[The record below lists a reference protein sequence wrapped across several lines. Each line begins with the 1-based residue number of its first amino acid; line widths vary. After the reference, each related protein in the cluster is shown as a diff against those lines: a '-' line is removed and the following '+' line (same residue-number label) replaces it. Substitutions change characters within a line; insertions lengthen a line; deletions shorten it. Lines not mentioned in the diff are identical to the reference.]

1 MIDVLLIE
9 KLKTQEKFTDAE
21 SVLAN
26 YILDNLLEIS
36 RLTIYELSDNSF
48 CSVATISRFCKKL
61 KVKNFS
67 SLKVELARECSK
79 YEEKEQRVAHN
90 YPFTKDDSEKEIA
103 MKIRSLSIQTI
114 NDTFASLDYE
124 AIHNAAVLLDQA
136 EIIDIYANWNSFISG
151 LKLHSE
157 LLWMGKN
164 SNIESIRGFQLVKAR
179 VSNDKHMAV
188 IISYY
193 GTDDRNL
200 MIARRLK
207 ACNTPY
213 ILITGPKINPLCLY
227 AKQVI
232 YLPSEEDFR
241 DKISPFSSDIAMKYV
256 INILYSFLFALH
268 YDKNMSS
275 RYSMIV
281 DEGTIELL

>member
-1 MIDVLLIE
+1 MLLIE

-79 YEEKEQRVAHN
+79 YEDKEQRVGHN

-114 NDTFASLDYE
+114 NDTFASLNYE

-200 MIARRLK
+200 KIARRLK
-207 ACNTPY
+207 ICNTPY

-268 YDKNMSS
+268 YEKNMSS
-275 RYSMIV
+275 RYSMV
-281 DEGTIELL
+281 ADEGTIELL

>member
-1 MIDVLLIE
+1 MLLID
-9 KLKTQEKFTDAE
+9 KLKAQDNFTDAE

-36 RLTIYELSDNSF
+36 RLTIYELSENSF
-48 CSVATISRFCKKL
+48 CSVATISRFCKKMR
-61 KVKNFS
+61 VKNFS
-67 SLKVELARECSK
+67 ALKVELAREFSN
-79 YEEKEQRVAHN
+79 YEDKDKRVAN
-90 YPFTKDDSEKEIA
+90 DYPFTKDDLEEDIA
-103 MKIRSLSIQTI
+103 KKMRALSIQTI

-124 AIHNAAVLLDQA
+124 AIHNAALLLDKA
-136 EIIDIYANWNSFISG
+136 EIIDIYANWNSFING

-157 LLWMGKN
+157 LLWIGKN
-164 SNIESIRGFQLVKAR
+164 SNIEAIRGFQTVKAR
-179 VSNDKHMAV
+179 VSSEKHLAV

-193 GTDDRNL
+193 GTNERNL
-200 MIARRLK
+200 LIARKLK
-207 ACNTPY
+207 SKNTPY

-232 YLPSEEDFR
+232 HLPSEEDYR
-241 DKISPFSSDIAMKYV
+241 DKISPFSSDIAMNYV

-275 RYSMIV
+275 RYGMIFD
-281 DEGTIELL
+281 DEPAELI